1 MTLRELEER
10 GSGLDT
16 PERAA
21 AYERD
26 ALQVRPDDLATVIYT
41 SGTTGNP
48 KGAML
53 THNNFHSEL
62 AALDN
67 VIPVGQTELNLSFLP
82 LSHVF
87 QRVADYYLFARGVTT
102 AYAESFDVVA
112 PAMRELRPTVV
123 CAVPRVYEKIYA
135 RVLETALSGGALKKA
150 IFLWARGVG
159 DRWATE
165 RLAGRPLPAFLS
177 FQYALARALVFRKI
191 KARTGGRI
199 RYFVSGGAPLAAEL
213 NRFFYAA
220 GLLILEGY
228 GLTETT
234 AVISVNTPEHLR
246 IGTVGRPI
254 RGVEVKID
262 ADGEIL
268 TRGPHVM
275 TGYLNKPEATRECI
289 DDDGWFHSGDIGILE
304 DGFIRIT
311 DRKKD
316 LIVTAGGKKIA
327 PQPIENLV
335 KSSEYVTQ
343 AVMIGDRRKY
353 PVLLLVPNFDV
364 LEKWA
369 KGRNII
375 WSDRSQLLT
384 MPTVHSKMEQ
394 EVRSVL
400 LGLASFESPKKIALI
415 GRDFSVESG
424 ELTPTLKVK
433 RRVVETNYRDL
444 IDSLY
449 AGADPAVTA
458 DGRRPTPRGSGP
470 VA

>member
-1 MTLRELEER
+1 
-10 GSGLDT
+10 
-16 PERAA
+16 
-21 AYERD
+21 
-26 ALQVRPDDLATVIYT
+26 
-41 SGTTGNP
+41 
-48 KGAML
+48 
-53 THNNFHSEL
+53 
-62 AALDN
+62 
-67 VIPVGQTELNLSFLP
+67 
-82 LSHVF
+82 
-87 QRVADYYLFARGVTT
+87 
-102 AYAESFDVVA
+102 
-112 PAMRELRPTVV
+112 MRELRPTVV

-135 RVLETALSGGALKKA
+135 RVLETAMSGGALKRW

-159 DRWATE
+159 DRWATA
-165 RLAGRPLPAFLS
+165 RLAGEVPAGLLGM
-177 FQYALARALVFRKI
+177 QYALARALVFRKI

-199 RYFVSGGAPLAAEL
+199 RYFVSGGAPLAADL
-213 NRFFYAA
+213 NRFFYAV

-262 ADGEIL
+262 SDGEIL

-275 TGYLNKPEATRECI
+275 RGYLNKPEATRECI
-289 DDDGWFHSGDIGILE
+289 DDDNWFHTGDIGVIE

-375 WSDRSQLLT
+375 WSDRSQLLALP
-384 MPTVHSKMEQ
+384 MIHDKVEQ
-394 EVRSVL
+394 EVRATL
-400 LGLASFESPKKIALI
+400 LGLASFESPKKIALLA
-415 GRDFSVESG
+415 RDFSVESG

-444 IDSLY
+444 IESLY
-449 AGADPAVTA
+449 AAADPAMA
-458 DGRRPTPRGSGP
+458 GDGRRGSEGRPTPRDSIAGT
-470 VA
+470 